1 MPAPSQPIGVEIEI
15 RGNRPGL
22 WLESR
27 RRFTD
32 EPWTVICHAPCN
44 RTVDVADR
52 SLRIS
57 GQGVRPSNPFFID
70 GRGGHELI
78 VASAGDAVVNAWGQ
92 RCLIG
97 GIGLGLASGAAYG
110 LGKVRDSEPAV
121 VGGLVGM
128 IAGGALVALALPLL
142 GASSTHVRNSKGERV
157 GSSGAVLVW

>member
-1 MPAPSQPIGVEIEI
+1 MPTPSQPAGVEIEI
-15 RGNRPGL
+15 RGSRPGL

-32 EPWTVICHAPCN
+32 DPWTVVCHAPCN
-44 RTVDVADR
+44 RTIDVTNR

-70 GRGGHELI
+70 GRGGHEVI
-78 VASAGDAVVNAWGQ
+78 VASAGDADVHAWGQ

-97 GIGLGLASGAAYG
+97 GIGLGLAGGAAYG

-121 VGGLVGM
+121 AGGLVSM
-128 IAGGALVALALPLL
+128 VAGGALVALALPLL
-142 GASSTHVRNSKGERV
+142 GASSTRVRNSKGDRV
-157 GSSGAVLVW
+157 GSSGLVLVW